1 MFLDRFHSVQDG
13 HVHISALQASQFAKE
28 IAEDFN
34 PIHDP
39 DARRF
44 CVPGDLL
51 FALILARFGLSEHMT
66 FRFRSLLGEG
76 VPLRFVETENRID
89 VCDEA
94 GKVYIEVARSG
105 RCTRDEQLIEDIT
118 RAYVAASGKNFPHTL
133 KPLMESNGV
142 MFNPDRPMVMY
153 ESMSLALNNLNLPSP
168 GLELHNATLD
178 AAGKRGSVLL
188 EYRLT
193 ADNQPVGEVTKRL
206 VLSGLRPYCP
216 EAMAGVIEEFYRLK
230 ASGANYFNN
239 DNNGDPNNADSAR

>member
-28 IAEDFN
+28 IAGDFN

-51 FALILARFGLSEHMT
+51 FAIILARFGLSQNMT
-66 FRFRSLLGEG
+66 FRFRSLLGAD
-76 VPLRFVETENRID
+76 VPLRFVETESGID
-89 VCDEA
+89 VCDDA
-94 GKVYIEVARSG
+94 GKVYIEVTRSG
-105 RCTRDEQLIEDIT
+105 ARTADQQLIEDIT

-153 ESMSLALNNLNLPSP
+153 ESMSLALNNLDLPSP
-168 GLELHNATLD
+168 DLELSNATLD
-178 AAGKRGSVLL
+178 AAGKRGNVLL
-188 EYRLT
+188 EYQLT
-193 ADNQPVGEVTKRL
+193 ADGKAVGEVTKHL
-206 VLSGLRPYCP
+206 ILSGLRPYCP
-216 EAMAGVIEEFYRLK
+216 DAMAGVIEEFYRLK
-230 ASGANYFNN
+230 ARGIAVPPDTKNP
-239 DNNGDPNNADSAR
+239 G

>member
-13 HVHISALQASQFAKE
+13 HVVISALQASQFAKE
-28 IAEDFN
+28 IAGDFN

-51 FALILARFGLSEHMT
+51 FAIIVARFGLSENMT

-76 VPLRFVETENRID
+76 VPLRFVESGSTIN
-89 VCDEA
+89 VCDDA
-94 GKVYIEVARSG
+94 GKVYIEVIRSG
-105 RCTRDEQLIEDIT
+105 NLTRDEQLIEDIT
-118 RAYVAASGKNFPHTL
+118 RAYVSASGKNFPHTL

-153 ESMSLALNNLNLPSP
+153 ESMSLALDNLDLPSP
-168 GLELHNATLD
+168 VLELHNATLE
-178 AAGKRGSVLL
+178 AAGKRGNVLL

-193 ADNQPVGEVTKRL
+193 ADNKPVGEVTKRL

-230 ASGANYFNN
+230 ARGTDYFKKDNSGDHSNAN
-239 DNNGDPNNADSAR
+239 SAR